1 MRHTRIF
8 LLGLLIALVLAAGPA
23 RAEEIIYFTNGST
36 MPIRT
41 HEVQGN
47 MIHVDLGGDAFM
59 AFPLAMVEKI
69 EVAGKGVMLDPSFSG
84 GNMRTSTGLP
94 GAGSYPVRGQRP
106 PSHSDSR
113 VTRGNLNSEENPN
126 LERDDDMGV
135 VVERP
140 FSGSESKAKRQLG
153 QVVHPRQL
161 TNRKVVG
168 QKVPRGMRGDRP
180 PLVSL
185 APKPTSKPADPP
197 PTPPA
202 EQESS
207 DSGSGD

>member
-8 LLGLLIALVLAAGPA
+8 LLGLLVALVLAAGPA

-41 HEVQGN
+41 HEVKGN
-47 MIHVDLGGDAFM
+47 MIHVDLGGDSFM

-113 VTRGNLNSEENPN
+113 ITRGNLNSEENPN
-126 LERDDDMGV
+126 LERDNDMGV

-140 FSGSESKAKRQLG
+140 FRGSESKAARSLG

-168 QKVPRGMRGDRP
+168 QKVPRGMRGNRP

-185 APKPTSKPADPP
+185 APKTTSKSADPP

>member
-41 HEVQGN
+41 HEVKGN
-47 MIHVDLGGDAFM
+47 MIHVDLGGDSFM

-69 EVAGKGVMLDPSFSG
+69 EAAGKGVMLDPSFSG

-94 GAGSYPVRGQRP
+94 GSGSYPVRGQRP
-106 PSHSDSR
+106 PSHSGSR

-126 LERDDDMGV
+126 LERDNDMGV

-140 FSGSESKAKRQLG
+140 FRGSESKAARSLG

-185 APKPTSKPADPP
+185 APKTTSKPANPP
-197 PTPPA
+197 PPPPA